1 LRVMRPMERTSR
13 ESVSDIIA
21 TCYLPLIY
29 GYFHTVNLID
39 KEAAEAEIARKERTI
54 ASRAKRQ
61 LAKKALEVG
70 MVSADS
76 PSPIKRVAAG
86 FCRGMADKTD
96 EDGEV
101 VSTSKSIATRN
112 RCQSQLMSLSKHAWD
127 GAVWE
132 KMKMEMMHELVTSGY
147 TIKEVLSL
155 S

>member
-1 LRVMRPMERTSR
+1 MERTSR

-21 TCYLPLIY
+21 TCYLPLICV
-29 GYFHTVNLID
+29 YFHTVNLID
-39 KEAAEAEIARKERTI
+39 KEAAEAAIARKERTI
-54 ASRAKRQ
+54 ASKAKRQ
-61 LAKKALEVG
+61 LAKKALDVG

-101 VSTSKSIATRN
+101 VSVGKSIATRN
-112 RCQSQLMSLSKHAWD
+112 RCQSQLISLSKNAWD

-132 KMKMEMMHELVTSGY
+132 KIKREMMHELVNQGY
-147 TIKEVLSL
+147 TIKPP
-155 S
+155 